1 MKKNPYITED
11 LELLAETAE
20 KFAQK
25 YVAPGFLERDQSR
38 VFDRDLVKNGEMGFI
53 APNSLN
59 NTVVRVWADWQQ
71 GLSMKPLPRLI

>member
-38 VFDRDLVKNGEMGFI
+38 VFDRDLVKKWGK
-53 APNSLN
+53 
-59 NTVVRVWADWQQ
+59 WA
-71 GLSMKPLPRLI
+71 L

>member
-25 YVAPGFLERDQSR
+25 YVAP
-38 VFDRDLVKNGEMGFI
+38 VFWSVIKAE
-53 APNSLN
+53 SLI
-59 NTVVRVWADWQQ
+59 VIW
-71 GLSMKPLPRLI
+71 